1 MTEKETRSACHAH
14 RRRARTPSG
23 PRPIDDMLRMIVNS
37 TSPSLRRANK
47 WADAERDYSRWAVRG
62 QRQSAPIEM
71 ISIPC
76 S

>member
-1 MTEKETRSACHAH
+1 
-14 RRRARTPSG
+14 
-23 PRPIDDMLRMIVNS
+23 MLRMIVNS